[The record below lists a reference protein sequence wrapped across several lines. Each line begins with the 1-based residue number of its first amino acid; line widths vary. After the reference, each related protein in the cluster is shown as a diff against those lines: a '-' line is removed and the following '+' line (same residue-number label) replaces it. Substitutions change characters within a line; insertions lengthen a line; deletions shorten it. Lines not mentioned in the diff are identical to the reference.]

1 MGERRLYGP
10 LGWNIPYGF
19 NESDM
24 LISLQQLFAFLE
36 ENEETPFKALKYC
49 IGECNYGGRV
59 TDGKDRITLN
69 SIMERF
75 FNEDVLET
83 GYKMSD
89 SGTYSIPAASTR
101 EEFLEVIEQLPL
113 VAPPEIFGFHENANI
128 TKDTKETMPCSR
140 RVFYVKVVGEVR

>member
-1 MGERRLYGP
+1 MNDCSCPRR
-10 LGWNIPYGF
+10 NIPYGF

-89 SGTYSIPAASTR
+89 SGTYSIPAAETR
-101 EEFLEVIEQLPL
+101 EQFLEVIEQLPL
-113 VAPPEIFGFHENANI
+113 VAPPEIFGADSAREMNLNFL
-128 TKDTKETMPCSR
+128 
-140 RVFYVKVVGEVR
+140 

>member
-1 MGERRLYGP
+1 MARSAGPRLGVEVELELELDTFRDGSSRRR
-10 LGWNIPYGF
+10 NIPYGF

-75 FNEDVLET
+75 FNPEVLET

-89 SGTYSIPAASTR
+89 SGTYSIPAAETR
-101 EEFLEVIEQLPL
+101 EQFLEVIEQLPL
-113 VAPPEIFGFHENANI
+113 VAPPEIFGFHE
-128 TKDTKETMPCSR
+128 C
-140 RVFYVKVVGEVR
+140 